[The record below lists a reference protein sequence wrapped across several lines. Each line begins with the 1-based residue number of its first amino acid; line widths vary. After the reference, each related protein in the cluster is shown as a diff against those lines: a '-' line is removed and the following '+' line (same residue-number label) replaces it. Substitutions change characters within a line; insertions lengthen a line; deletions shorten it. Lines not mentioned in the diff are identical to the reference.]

1 MVSFQSALMSRSFLQ
16 ENKEIITAQ
25 NAEINKRYA
34 VDSFF
39 TTMLKSAFWSNFA
52 FTPAKMRKIIGLCFL
67 LCFFYPAQTQQV
79 TKDFMKLVWED
90 NFQKLENVWAQ
101 QSTADNFFIGSSEGF
116 EVWRKSKN
124 NGYFIFPQKV
134 QEFRVFEVS
143 LQFVFDGKGAAENA
157 AGLLLQAQPDGSG
170 AVIVEVNRKKQF
182 RIRRASSNRLIPVN
196 EPNKGWR
203 KPEIKIR
210 GEGITLT
217 VKTNDKVYDVYINNV
232 YAYSFTEIE
241 FSKGWIGLYVGPET
255 RVIYKKLTVKI
266 DDESSSLPTAL
277 TNFPDDRKS
286 LHLQLARLKEVIQK
300 KDFRIAE
307 LEGQLKDQTGLNY
320 KADSVLLKQS
330 QEAVARVDELEIE
343 LEKVNE
349 DKLKLEKELLKLQQ
363 FKNAASGAVDVNVT
377 DNLINI
383 NEELRIE
390 LQKSKKTI
398 EDLEAA
404 LLKQQSQV
412 DGWIK
417 KLNQMENATED
428 FKNNVRFQR
437 GLLIQKDSII
447 REQQKSID
455 QLEKSARE
463 AEKDKKKTTLPSK
476 KEKEIKKENLFD
488 EN

>member
-1 MVSFQSALMSRSFLQ
+1 MW
-16 ENKEIITAQ
+16 
-25 NAEINKRYA
+25 RYA
-34 VDSFF
+34 VGSFF

-52 FTPAKMRKIIGLCFL
+52 FAPAKMRKIIGLCCL

-79 TKDFMKLVWED
+79 TKEFMKLVWED
-90 NFQKLENVWAQ
+90 NFQKLENQWAQ

-143 LQFVFDGKGAAENA
+143 LQFVFDGKGASDQA
-157 AGLLLQAQPDGSG
+157 AGLVMQAQSDGSG

-182 RIRRASSNRLIPVN
+182 RIRRASSHRIMPVN
-196 EPNKGWR
+196 EPIKGWR
-203 KPEIKIR
+203 KPNKKIK
-210 GEGITLT
+210 GETITLT
-217 VKTNDKVYDVYINNV
+217 VKTNDKVYDLYINEV
-232 YAYSFTEIE
+232 YTYSFTEIE
-241 FSKGWIGLYVGPET
+241 FSKGWIGLYVGPDT
-255 RVIYKKLTVKI
+255 RVIYKKLTVKV
-266 DDESSSLPTAL
+266 DDESTSLPSEL
-277 TNFPDDRKS
+277 THFPDDRKS
-286 LHLQLARLKEVIQK
+286 LHLQVSRLKEVIQK
-300 KDFRIAE
+300 KDLRIAE

-343 LEKVNE
+343 LEKASE

-363 FKNAASGAVDVNVT
+363 FKNAASASVDVNVA

-383 NEELRIE
+383 NEELRLE
-390 LQKSKKTI
+390 LQKSKKNI
-398 EDLEAA
+398 EELEAS
-404 LLKQQSQV
+404 LLRQQSQV

-417 KLNQMENATED
+417 KLNQMENTTED
-428 FKNNVRFQR
+428 FKNNVQFQR

-447 REQQKSID
+447 REQQKTID
-455 QLEKSARE
+455 KLEKAAKE
-463 AEKDKKKTTLPSK
+463 LEKDRKKATVPAK
-476 KEKEIKKENLFD
+476 KEKEVKKENLFD